1 MANPTFKKHLSERST
16 WLRGLYML
24 LFAFIY
30 NVAEVVMIAVALF
43 QFIMKLL
50 TGKTHPRVA
59 AFAQSL
65 CVFLYQVWQ
74 FLTFTSEALP
84 FPFASW
90 PASESHRDVT
100 QPPL

>member
-1 MANPTFKKHLSERST
+1 MANPDFKKNLSERST

-24 LFAFIY
+24 LFAFLY
-30 NVAEVVMIAVALF
+30 NVAEVVMIAVALL

-50 TGKTHPRVA
+50 TGKTHPRVT

-65 CVFLYQVWQ
+65 CVYLYQIWQ

-84 FPFASW
+84 FPFAPW
-90 PASESHRDVT
+90 PASEEQRDMT
-100 QPPL
+100 QSP

>member
-1 MANPTFKKHLSERST
+1 MVNSALKKHLTERST

-50 TGKTHPRVA
+50 TGKTQPRVTT
-59 AFAQSL
+59 FAQSL
-65 CVFLYQVWQ
+65 CVYLYQIWQ

-84 FPFASW
+84 FPFAPW
-90 PASESHRDVT
+90 PDGEEPRDLT
-100 QPPL
+100 QSL